1 MITFLLC
8 MALLVASYFTY
19 GKYIERMFGA
29 DNDRPTPCSTHFDG
43 VDYVPMPAW
52 KTFLI
57 QLLNIAG
64 LGPIFGAVL
73 GACYGPV
80 AFLWITFGGIFFGAV
95 HDYFSGMISVEL
107 RGLSFPE
114 IVGRY
119 LGVSAK
125 QVMRLF
131 TVVLMVLVGAVF
143 MLGPAA
149 LLGGLTG
156 LTSLTVAGVTIPN
169 FWVWA
174 ILIYYLIATLLPI
187 DAIIGRI
194 YPLFGAALIIMAVG
208 IFGALAFGDY
218 HIPEITETGFAN
230 LKSNAAAFPIIPSLF
245 ITIACGAIS
254 GFHATQSPMMARCIR
269 RERQG
274 RGVFFGAM
282 ISESVIAMIW
292 AGIAM
297 AFFGGVPQLNAAL
310 AEHGGNAAWAV
321 NTISYETLGKIGG
334 MLAILGVIAAPIT
347 TGDTAFRSARL
358 IVADMFGIAQKKFMP
373 RLWIC
378 IPLFVVGFVI
388 TLLPFEV
395 VWRYF
400 AWANQTIAV
409 AGLWAFTV
417 YLAQRRLNV
426 WVTLV
431 PALAMTFITSG
442 YLLTSGEM
450 FGIDYTVG
458 MCVAGIVTITLGLL
472 FARYARNRA
481 GLAK

>member
-1 MITFLLC
+1 MITFIICL
-8 MALLVASYFTY
+8 ALLVASYFTY
-19 GKYIERMFGA
+19 GKYVERIFGA
-29 DNDRPTPCSTHFDG
+29 DNDRPTPCNTHFDG

-52 KTFLI
+52 KAFLI

-80 AFLWITFGGIFFGAV
+80 AFIWITLGGIFFGAV

-119 LGVSAK
+119 LGTGVR
-125 QVMRLF
+125 QVMRVF
-131 TVVLMVLVGAVF
+131 TVLLMVLVGAVF
-143 MLGPAA
+143 MLGPAG
-149 LLGGLTG
+149 LLGGLTQF
-156 LTSLTVAGVTIPN
+156 TELTVAGLTIPN
-169 FWVWA
+169 FWVWV

-194 YPLFGAALIIMAVG
+194 YPLFGAALVFMAVG
-208 IFGALAFGDY
+208 ILGALLFGDY
-218 HIPEITETGFAN
+218 RIPEITESGFAN
-230 LKSNAAAFPIIPSLF
+230 LKAGADKFPIIPTLF

-254 GFHATQSPMMARCIR
+254 GFHATQSPMMARCMR
-269 RERQG
+269 TERQG

-282 ISESVIAMIW
+282 ISESIIAMIW

-297 AFFGGVPQLNAAL
+297 AFFGGVPQLSEAL
-310 AEHGGNAAWAV
+310 AGHGGNAAWAV

-334 MLAILGVIAAPIT
+334 VLAILGVIAAPIT

-358 IVADMFGIAQKKFMP
+358 IVADVLGLSQKGILK

-378 IPLFVVGFVI
+378 IPLFVAGFII

-400 AWANQTIAV
+400 AWANQTLSV
-409 AGLWAFTV
+409 VSLWAFTV
-417 YLAQRRLNV
+417 YLQRRGTNFYL
-426 WVTLV
+426 TLI
-431 PALAMTFITSG
+431 PALFMTFITSA

-450 FGIDYTVG
+450 FGVDYAVG
-458 MCVAGIVTITLGLL
+458 VSVAGAVTAAVLLL
-472 FARYARNRA
+472 FIRFA
-481 GLAK
+481 GRKE